1 MLFVST
7 TEIFFQKTLSKVGY
21 FQYFNIG
28 NKEMQKIVHEI
39 SYGRANRLK
48 REMSSF
54 ILCLVLTQNIHGQV
68 ARLELWTD

>member
-28 NKEMQKIVHEI
+28 NKEMQKNCAWDKLRQGKQI
-39 SYGRANRLK
+39 
-48 REMSSF
+48 EMWNV